1 MTTTIIT
8 AKWNSE
14 PIAHSASLAAGCP
27 AVAVNRISVEPADG
41 PGAPARRGRESTHG
55 KISTPETSSA
65 RLENSACRKDLALE
79 KTKPLGVTR
88 RTVLTAA
95 VAGSAGFA
103 SAALASSPP
112 PNDDAVDLV
121 KKLTGKTPTTSDRLH
136 LMMPQV
142 FPNGYTVPLT
152 LVIDSPMTDSDH
164 VRHVSVVAPRNPLVE
179 VATFHFVPQRSEPRV
194 STRIRLAE
202 PQYVLAVAEMND
214 GTLLMT
220 ETWVEVA
227 TNGCK

>member
-1 MTTTIIT
+1 M
-8 AKWNSE
+8 
-14 PIAHSASLAAGCP
+14 
-27 AVAVNRISVEPADG
+27 
-41 PGAPARRGRESTHG
+41 
-55 KISTPETSSA
+55 
-65 RLENSACRKDLALE
+65 E
-79 KTKPLGVTR
+79 KTRQLGFTR

-95 VAGSAGFA
+95 VAGSAGLA
-103 SAALASSPP
+103 SAALAASPP
-112 PNDDAVDLV
+112 PSNDATELV
-121 KKLTGKTPTTSDRLH
+121 KQLTGRTATASDRLH
-136 LMMPQV
+136 LQMPQV

-152 LVIDSPMTDSDH
+152 LMIDSPMTESDH
-164 VRHVSVVAPRNPLVE
+164 VRQVRVLAPRNPLVE
-179 VATFHFVPQRSEPRV
+179 VATFHFVPRHSVPRV